1 MTKDLCIIPSSKPF
15 RSSAST
21 VYKPKLLSWSE
32 STNRLNHISAFG
44 LQPVC
49 TYWVRQI
56 RPLPLDR

>member
-32 STNRLNHISAFG
+32 STNRLNHTQNSAFG

-49 TYWVRQI
+49 TY
-56 RPLPLDR
+56 